1 MKNYVSKSVAPS
13 KTKQKE
19 VVIMILFLVKFEP
32 SHGSNSVSGLTDFHD
47 KKRSFTYDA
56 CIDTIH
62 IHLGAKSL
70 DRVLKKKSLH
80 KQLESPN
87 LSYACFSSC

>member
-1 MKNYVSKSVAPS
+1 M
-13 KTKQKE
+13 
-19 VVIMILFLVKFEP
+19 FGKFEP

-56 CIDTIH
+56 CSIDIH

-87 LSYACFSSC
+87 LSYVRVSLPAEDILKHSQKK

>member
-13 KTKQKE
+13 KTKQKG
-19 VVIMILFLVKFEP
+19 VVIMIFLVKFEP

-56 CIDTIH
+56 CSIDIH

-70 DRVLKKKSLH
+70 DRVL
-80 KQLESPN
+80 
-87 LSYACFSSC
+87 